1 MLNIGLNKSLKVMG
15 VFYLISVL
23 SILIVFIVPCIIGI
37 RYMTKKQIAW
47 HIQILWLLLI
57 VLTSYG
63 GLVVCMLY
71 NKDI

>member
-1 MLNIGLNKSLKVMG
+1 MG

-23 SILIVFIVPCIIGI
+23 SILIVFIAPCIIGI

>member
-1 MLNIGLNKSLKVMG
+1 MAQKIITFPNHKRG
-15 VFYLISVL
+15 V
-23 SILIVFIVPCIIGI
+23 
-37 RYMTKKQIAW
+37 
-47 HIQILWLLLI
+47 LI

>member
-1 MLNIGLNKSLKVMG
+1 MG
-15 VFYLISVL
+15 VFYLIFVL

>member
-1 MLNIGLNKSLKVMG
+1 MG

-47 HIQILWLLLI
+47 HIQILWFLLI